1 MYLSIKLNRIKLF
14 LFSIILAIA
23 TCVGFILLN
32 SDIVS
37 AMNDGSNEYIELPI
51 IMYHGITRNPKK
63 QGRFV
68 ISEEEFES
76 DLKYLKENGYKTIF
90 MKELISYVYEDKPLP
105 EKPIIITFDD
115 GYYNNYLYGFPL
127 AKKYESK
134 IVISPIGYCTDQY
147 TQNGN
152 KNPNYAH
159 ISWDNI
165 NEMIKSG
172 YVEIQNHSYNMHCN
186 TKGRNGC
193 KKKRGESSQHY
204 EEVLDDD
211 LIKMQNLMKEK
222 TGTVPNTFTY
232 PFGAVSKDSVK
243 IIKGLGFKATL
254 GCENKTNKIYKK
266 PDCLYGLFRYIRP
279 SGPSSEEY
287 FNKRLK

>member
-14 LFSIILAIA
+14 LFSITLAMA
-23 TCVGFILLN
+23 TCVGFILVN

-63 QGRFV
+63 QSRFV

-159 ISWDNI
+159 ISWDDI

-193 KKKRGESSQHY
+193 KKKRGESNQHY
-204 EEVLDDD
+204 EEILDND